1 MEIRCLSPSD
11 AVAFRAL
18 RLEALRSAPEAFGAS
33 YAETLLRT
41 EADFADGI
49 ATAAPGAIFGAF
61 EGEAMVGSAG
71 LMVPG
76 TEKQRHKGVL
86 WGVYV
91 QPAFRGRGISRGLVE
106 AVIEQ
111 ARQGLAILQTSVVV
125 GNDVARNT
133 YISCGFVVTGLEPK
147 ALSVNGV
154 FLDQEHLALDF
165 TQPGA

>member
-1 MEIRCLSPSD
+1 MEIRRLSPSD
-11 AVAFRAL
+11 AATFRAL
-18 RLEALRSAPEAFGAS
+18 RLEALRTAPEAFGAS
-33 YAETLLRT
+33 YTETLRRT

-61 EGEAMVGSAG
+61 EGGAMVGMAG

-91 QPAFRGRGISRGLVE
+91 QPAFRGRAISRALVE
-106 AVIEQ
+106 AVIEL
-111 ARQGLAILQTSVVV
+111 ARPSLAILQTSVVV

-133 YISCGFVVTGLEPK
+133 YVSCGFAVTGLEPK
-147 ALSVNGV
+147 ALLVNGV
-154 FLDQEHLALDF
+154 FLDEQHLALDF